1 MQKNGQQEREVRPLR
16 RFPIRDVKSKNKIK
30 PRLFDLILHDDGKME
45 IELKGKDGTRT
56 IPLEDIRHQIS
67 KFETKI

>member
-1 MQKNGQQEREVRPLR
+1 MR

-45 IELKGKDGTRT
+45 IELKGKDGTRS

-67 KFETKI
+67 KIETKI

>member
-1 MQKNGQQEREVRPLR
+1 MRSLR
-16 RFPIRDVKSKNKIK
+16 RFPIRDVKSKNRIK
-30 PRLFDLILHDDGKME
+30 PRLFDLILHEDGKME

-67 KFETKI
+67 KIETKI